1 MSAKRQKGFTLAEV
15 LITLAI
21 IGVIAALT
29 TPAVIRNSQNA
40 KIGPQ
45 IAKIVTT
52 LENATQS
59 ACVEQEKHYFKDVVN
74 PDELDNINLASQIKL
89 LSNKFMKAKE
99 FSFKQGESLPT
110 VVGMNYSTYEM
121 PETYSIFMFSDKSA
135 ILVPSCTL
143 GTSEQKEEGSDEAE
157 TVITDNC
164 KIFAMMPGFA
174 TKNRLML
181 GRDIFPLYITRDGD
195 VVTPKEAGDAT
206 EADTCTDANIAAGAI
221 TGYGCINRI
230 ADNGWK
236 ADW

>member
-21 IGVIAALT
+21 IGVVAALT

-45 IAKIVTT
+45 VAKIVTT

-74 PDELDNINLASQIKL
+74 PDEIENLNLVSQIRL
-89 LSNKFMKAKE
+89 LANKFMKARE
-99 FSFKQGESLPT
+99 FTFNEGEELPP
-110 VVGMNYSTYEM
+110 VVGMDYSAYADI
-121 PETYSIFMFSDKSA
+121 PEAPTIFMFSDKSA
-135 ILVPSCTL
+135 IIVPECTL
-143 GTSEQKEEGSDEAE
+143 GAGSDG
-157 TVITDNC
+157 TITESC
-164 KIFAMMPGFA
+164 RFFAMMPGFA
-174 TKNRLML
+174 TKTRLML
-181 GRDIFPLYITRDGD
+181 GRDIFPLYIDKNGN
-195 VVTPKEAGDAT
+195 VLTPKEAGDTT
-206 EADTCTDANIAAGAI
+206 EEDSCTDANITSGAI